1 MWRILRT
8 AKLPGFRLSAVS
20 PKQLAVFEACLIG
33 LISGLAAV
41 ALKQGV
47 GWLGHWRLQTATTY
61 PAWLVLPAI
70 GIAAG
75 LISGWLIEQFAP
87 EVAGSGIPQ
96 VKAALG
102 GVSSP
107 LDLRVAIA
115 KLATTLLALGS
126 GLNLGRQGPTVQI
139 GAAIAAQLSDWVPTS
154 PVHRRQLIAAGAAAG
169 LAAGFN
175 APIAGVLF
183 VVEEL
188 LQDVSGLTLGTA
200 ILASFVG
207 AVVSRLLG
215 GHGLN
220 GSLASSSLSTSFNV
234 QALPI
239 FLIVGVFA
247 GLLGSLF
254 IRGILLSLKINR
266 RELKWSLPLRIAF
279 AGGVSGL
286 AIAILPDTLRGTASL
301 QEVWLTSELGWQM
314 TAVIFITKFILTL
327 VAFGS
332 GAPGGL
338 FAPSLILG
346 SALGYL
352 VSYAAQSLQAIGVPL
367 GLDVSG
373 ALTTTAALT
382 GMGAFFSAVTR
393 GPITAIVIVFE
404 MTADFNLVL
413 PLMIGS
419 VSAYLVA
426 ESIFGGSIYKHL
438 LESKGIHLQS
448 SAEMESRFSGLT
460 AEDLMQPRVET
471 LSSQI
476 SLDEAVQAFSRSHH
490 RGFPVVDN
498 GILVGIV
505 TQSDL
510 ADIPDRQLEQTLKTV
525 MTPRPVTVHPSD
537 PLSQV
542 LYLLN
547 RYSISRLPVVDR
559 RKLVGIITRADIIRA
574 EADKLTNA
582 AKFGVQ
588 PEPSYVVYQT
598 RAPEIGK
605 GRILVPIANPQTADR
620 LLQMAAAIAHDHEYE
635 LECLQ
640 VIPIARHRNPA
651 ETTVSTAVSRKL
663 LKKTSRLGKQWKIS
677 VHTQVRVTHDIAQA
691 ILETIK
697 ERHIDQLIMGWNGE
711 STTPGRIFGNVVD
724 AMIRQAG
731 CNVVLVKF
739 GAETETAIDRW
750 LIPTAGGPNSR
761 QAIRLL
767 PALAKLSTAPKICLC
782 QVHQPDA
789 DLPDLD
795 ALNEAME
802 FLSTRLSCPVALM
815 PVCAESVAN
824 AVIDL
829 AEKDQCDVILLGA
842 TREGLLQQVIQ
853 GNIPEAIARRC
864 DCTVV
869 LVRGAITSERSSA

>member
-1 MWRILRT
+1 MRLSR
-8 AKLPGFRLSAVS
+8 FRLSAVS

-33 LISGLAAV
+33 FVSGLAAV
-41 ALKQGV
+41 TLKQGV
-47 GWLGHWRLQTATTY
+47 GWLSQWRLYSATIY
-61 PAWLVLPAI
+61 PAWIVLPAI
-70 GIAAG
+70 GIVAG
-75 LISGWLIEQFAP
+75 LLAGWLIEQFAP

-102 GVSSP
+102 GVSSA

-115 KLATTLLALGS
+115 KLTTTLLTLGS

-215 GHGLN
+215 GQGFN
-220 GSLASSSLSTSFNV
+220 GTPYGMDIMTSFSV
-234 QALPI
+234 TSIPI
-239 FLIVGVFA
+239 FLIVGIVS

-254 IRGILLSLKINR
+254 VRGILFSLKLNR
-266 RELKWSLPLRIAF
+266 KSLNWSLPFRIAF
-279 AGGVSGL
+279 AGGLSGL
-286 AIAILPDTLRGTASL
+286 AIAILPSALRDSASL
-301 QEVWLTSELGWQM
+301 QEVWITSELGWRI
-314 TAVIFITKFILTL
+314 TAVLFITKFVLTL

-352 VSYAAQSLQAIGVPL
+352 ISFAAQSIENAGIPL
-367 GLDVSG
+367 GLDLST

-404 MTADFNLVL
+404 MTTDFNVVL

-419 VSAYLVA
+419 VTAYLVA
-426 ESIFGGSIYKHL
+426 ESTFSGSVYKHL
-438 LESKGIHLQS
+438 LEYRGIHLQ
-448 SAEMESRFSGLT
+448 ATNPEMETRLSGLT
-460 AEDLMQPRVET
+460 AEDLMQRRVET
-471 LSSQI
+471 LPSQI
-476 SLDEAVQAFSRSHH
+476 SLDEAIQAFSRSHH
-490 RGFPVVDN
+490 RGFPVVDD
-498 GILVGIV
+498 GKLVGIV
-505 TQSDL
+505 TETDL
-510 ADIPDRQLEQTLKTV
+510 AHISDRHLDHTQPLSEI
-525 MTPRPVTVHPSD
+525 MTPKPVTVNPHD

-547 RYSISRLPVVDR
+547 RYKISRLPVVDR

-574 EADKLTNA
+574 ESDKLSNHA
-582 AKFGVQ
+582 QVGPQ

-598 RAPEIGK
+598 RAPETGK
-605 GRILVPIANPQTADR
+605 GRVLVPIANPQTAGR
-620 LLQMAAAIAHDHEYE
+620 LLQMAASIAHDREYE

-651 ETTVSTAVSRKL
+651 ETAVSTTISRKL
-663 LKKTSRLGKQWKIS
+663 LKKAAHLGKQWKIS
-677 VHTQVRVTHDIAQA
+677 VHTQVRVTHEISQA

-697 ERHIDQLIMGWNGE
+697 ERHIDVIIMGWNGE
-711 STTPGRIFGNVVD
+711 TSTPGRIFGNVVD
-724 AMIRQAG
+724 TMIRQAN
-731 CNVVLVKF
+731 CDVVLVKF
-739 GAETETAIDRW
+739 GEGTTLDRW

-761 QAIRLL
+761 QAIRLM
-767 PALAKLSTAPKICLC
+767 PGLAKLAHHPEICLC
-782 QVHQPDA
+782 QIHQPQRE
-789 DLPDLD
+789 LPDPNS
-795 ALNEAME
+795 LNESMK
-802 FLSTRLSCPVALM
+802 FLSDRLSCPVELM
-815 PVCAESVAN
+815 PVCANSVSD

-829 AEKDQCDVILLGA
+829 AQKDQCDVIVLGA
-842 TREGLLQQVIQ
+842 TREGLLQQAIQ

-869 LVRGAITSERSSA
+869 LVRGSIA